1 MKKNPG
7 ARGYVS
13 YGVAVT
19 PVIDKQ
25 LERVTALRWRG

>member
-19 PVIDKQ
+19 LVIDRQ
-25 LERVTALRWRG
+25 LERVTAMQWRG